1 MNYFFYFYEKINF
14 KMKRTVLFIMLLVS
28 VSQGAEINA
37 QQLIGFKV
45 HADPLAG
52 WFGSDNSDIAAKS
65 AKAGFNFG
73 LTFNRYFHGNYA
85 FSTGLSL
92 VTAGGNIAYKDTVT
106 LKLKNPIEV
115 LPKSKLAY
123 SIRYL
128 AIPIGLKLRSNQI
141 GYVSIFTNIGLDPK
155 FILGGKV
162 EVPSRNIAKE
172 NADNMLSRL
181 SMGYHVIGG
190 IEYSVGGTS
199 AIVLGIRFDSNFT
212 DITKHPDAKITHKM
226 LGLHLGFNF

>member
-1 MNYFFYFYEKINF
+1 
-14 KMKRTVLFIMLLVS
+14 MKFNLRAVIFVIFLITI
-28 VSQGAEINA
+28 SQRGVVNA
-37 QQLIGFKV
+37 QQSIGFKI

-52 WFGSDNSDIAAKS
+52 WFSSHDSDVAAKS

-73 LTFNRYFHGNYA
+73 LTFNKYFHENYA

-92 VTAGGNIAYKDTVT
+92 ITAGGNISYNNAFTLELKDPA
-106 LKLKNPIEV
+106 KINPE
-115 LPKSKLAY
+115 SKLVY

-128 AIPIGLKLRSNQI
+128 AVPIGLKLRSNQI
-141 GYVSIFTNIGLDPK
+141 GYVSIFANVGLDPK

-162 EVPSRNIAKE
+162 EVPSLNIAKE

-190 IEYSVGGTS
+190 VEYSLGGTS

-212 DITKHPDAKITHKM
+212 DATKHPDTKIMHKM